1 MKYGQKNEKD
11 MKSSVYTVGLTGG
24 IGSGKTTLAKMLEE
38 KGAAVY
44 YADTRA
50 KEMMDADHVL
60 VENIKDLLGPQAY
73 RHGRLDRAYVAE
85 RVFLDKSL
93 LGKLNALVHPA
104 VYMDFEHWR
113 LCLSEPYA
121 VLESAI
127 LFESGGDSRCD
138 VTVAVT
144 IPEDLRVKRVMER
157 DGTDESAVMAR
168 MRSQMSD
175 TERSKRADIVV
186 DEPELDGK
194 RAAAARLDAFFREQ
208 AARQAE

>member
-1 MKYGQKNEKD
+1 

-73 RHGRLDRAYVAE
+73 RLGRLDRAYVAG

-127 LFESGGDSRCD
+127 LFESGGERRCD
-138 VTVAVT
+138 VTVAVA
-144 IPEDLRVKRVMER
+144 IPEDLRIKRVMER
-157 DGTDESAVMAR
+157 DGADEAAVRAR

-175 TERSKRADIVV
+175 AERCKRADIVV
-186 DEPELDGK
+186 NEPELDGK
-194 RAAAARLDAFFREQ
+194 CAAAVRLDAFFREQ
-208 AARQAE
+208 AARTAG

>member
-1 MKYGQKNEKD
+1 

-50 KEMMDADHVL
+50 KEMMDADHAGGKHKGSAWAAGL
-60 VENIKDLLGPQAY
+60 QA
-73 RHGRLDRAYVAE
+73 RQIDRAYVAE

-113 LCLSEPYA
+113 LCLNEPYA

-138 VTVAVT
+138 ITVAVT

-157 DGTDESAVMAR
+157 DGTDESAVRAR

-175 TERSKRADIVV
+175 AERSKRADIVV